1 MTRTD
6 AFSFAI
12 KKVLEAKRE
21 FIDGAAVKSL
31 QITVSLNKDGQAN
44 INMTHRTEDT
54 VIGCF
59 DGVRRLTRYDFST

>member
-6 AFSFAI
+6 AFAFAI
-12 KKVLEAKRE
+12 KKVLEGKRA
-21 FIDGAAVKSL
+21 FIDAADVKSL

-59 DGVRRLTRYDFST
+59 EGVRRLTRYDFST